1 MYLVLSSAQAK
12 KAAGVFS
19 GCLGIQPH
27 AHTLHGAPFE
37 PRDLHLRDVQE
48 LGRALLRQ
56 AVIKPQ
62 RDHLLLPLRQAAQR
76 RTETDAITLATMH
89 SAKGLEFPIVYI
101 LDANEGITP
110 HSRAMLD
117 EDMEEERR
125 LFYVA
130 MTRAKTRLHVYAVRE
145 RYHKKAEVSRFV
157 WEYLGRDGDSR

>member
-1 MYLVLSSAQAK
+1 MLESKDTEENKTRLENVRELKSSINSYVENA
-12 KAAGVFS
+12 
-19 GCLGIQPH
+19 
-27 AHTLHGAPFE
+27 
-37 PRDLHLRDVQE
+37 
-48 LGRALLRQ
+48 
-56 AVIKPQ
+56 
-62 RDHLLLPLRQAAQR
+62 
-76 RTETDAITLATMH
+76 ETPTLAGFLEEIALYTDLEQYNENDDAVVMMTMH

>member
-1 MYLVLSSAQAK
+1 MVCTHRRVQ
-12 KAAGVFS
+12 G
-19 GCLGIQPH
+19 G
-27 AHTLHGAPFE
+27 TAP
-37 PRDLHLRDVQE
+37 
-48 LGRALLRQ
+48 
-56 AVIKPQ
+56 
-62 RDHLLLPLRQAAQR
+62 
-76 RTETDAITLATMH
+76 
-89 SAKGLEFPIVYI
+89 LEFPIVYI

-157 WEYLGRDGDSR
+157 WEYLGRES